1 MIRIFT
7 LNIGE
12 DLLKFPKSV
21 ETQPYFLN
29 IDKPL
34 IWVYDEDKLLKR
46 FIGNDAKQ
54 VYDRAYSYIEELR
67 GREASS

>member
-7 LNIGE
+7 LNISE
-12 DLLKFPKSV
+12 DLLKFPKCT

-46 FIGNDAKQ
+46 FIGDNAKQ
-54 VYDRAYSYIEELR
+54 VYDRAYSYIKELR
-67 GREASS
+67 GREESS

>member
-12 DLLKFPKSV
+12 DLLKFPKDM

-46 FIGNDAKQ
+46 FIGDDAKQ
-54 VYDRAYSYIEELR
+54 VYDRAYSYIKKLR
-67 GREASS
+67 GRKESS

>member
-12 DLLKFPKSV
+12 DLLKFPKGV

-67 GREASS
+67 GRKASS

>member
-7 LNIGE
+7 LNIRK
-12 DLLKFPKSV
+12 DLLKFPKDM
-21 ETQPYFLN
+21 ETYPYFLN

-46 FIGNDAKQ
+46 FIGDNDKN

-67 GREASS
+67 GRKESP

>member
-7 LNIGE
+7 LNISE
-12 DLLKFPKSV
+12 DLLRFPKDM

-46 FIGNDAKQ
+46 FIGDDAKQ

-67 GREASS
+67 GREKSS

>member
-7 LNIGE
+7 LNISE
-12 DLLKFPKSV
+12 DLLKFPKGM

-46 FIGNDAKQ
+46 FIGDNAKQ
-54 VYDRAYSYIEELR
+54 VYDRAYSYIKELR
-67 GREASS
+67 GREESS